1 MHRPVHFEYHS
12 SDPEK
17 TNAFFKDIFGWE
29 VSKFP
34 GPVEYFLVKTG
45 ASQPGIDGGVMRSKD
60 GQPRTINT
68 IEVEN
73 VDACL
78 LKIQAAGGQVCL
90 PKMAIPGVGWLAYA
104 MEPMGN
110 LFGIMHSDPSAA

>member
-1 MHRPVHFEYHS
+1 MNRPIHFEYHS
-12 SDPEK
+12 PDPAK
-17 TNAFFKDIFGWE
+17 TNAFFAEIFGWKF
-29 VSKFP
+29 SQFP
-34 GPVEYFLVKTG
+34 GPVEYFLAMTG
-45 ASQPGIDGGVMRSKD
+45 EGQPGIDGGVMRSKD

-68 IEVEN
+68 IQVED

-104 MEPMGN
+104 SEPMGN
-110 LFGIMHSDPSAA
+110 LFGIMHSDPNAK